1 MFVTRTVSKH
11 KVETGVKKYE
21 KWWIMRSYRSKDQ
34 KHPKHEY
41 LLDITHVLHNTQ
53 ITN

>member
-21 KWWIMRSYRSKDQ
+21 KWWIMRSYRNKDQ
-34 KHPKHEY
+34 KYPKHEY